1 MESAISHGVRNYV
14 LCGVAK
20 KRKKRKTEQPS
31 GLRKLERRIAAVEA
45 RLTAARDAPA
55 DASDRMDERAR
66 ALAQDAAAVPG
77 AVAFEGVVDL
87 PAGEHVEWQS
97 RESASVLLDGPWDTA
112 AEPLGALGH
121 PVRIE
126 LLRYVLCGVSST
138 AELAALDV
146 VSTTGQLYHH
156 LNHLIA
162 AGWLRHTGR
171 GRYEVPAERVV
182 PLMVV
187 LAAVRP

>member
-1 MESAISHGVRNYV
+1 M
-14 LCGVAK
+14 AK
-20 KRKKRKTEQPS
+20 KRKKRKTELPS
-31 GLRKLERRIAAVEA
+31 GLRKLERRMAAVEA
-45 RLTAARDAPA
+45 RLTATRDAPA
-55 DASDRMDERAR
+55 DASDRMDEH
-66 ALAQDAAAVPG
+66 ALAQHAAAVPG
-77 AVAFEGVVDL
+77 AVAFGGVVDL
-87 PAGEHVEWQS
+87 PAGEHVEGQS
-97 RESASVLLDGPWDTA
+97 RESASVLLDEPWDTA
-112 AEPLGALGH
+112 AEPLRALGH

-126 LLRYVLCGVSST
+126 LLRYVLRGVSST

-171 GRYEVPAERVV
+171 GRYEVPAERVI